1 MDDNTTKNVG
11 LPVKKVEPVKA
22 EPKVEPIK
30 KVTEPAKK
38 AEEPI
43 KKAEK
48 PVKRESVSPQG
59 EIPYIV
65 VSNDGVVI
73 SLRDARGVKTS
84 IPTPEE
90 YKDAKK
96 GQIVYIKKEE

>member
-1 MDDNTTKNVG
+1 MENDIT
-11 LPVKKVEPVKA
+11 KKVEG
-22 EPKVEPIK
+22 
-30 KVTEPAKK
+30 PAKK

-48 PVKRESVSPQG
+48 PVKRTLISSQD

-65 VSNDGVVI
+65 VSNDGTVM

-84 IPTPEE
+84 FRTPEE
-90 YKDAKK
+90 YKDAQK
-96 GQIVYIKKEE
+96 GEVVYIKKEE